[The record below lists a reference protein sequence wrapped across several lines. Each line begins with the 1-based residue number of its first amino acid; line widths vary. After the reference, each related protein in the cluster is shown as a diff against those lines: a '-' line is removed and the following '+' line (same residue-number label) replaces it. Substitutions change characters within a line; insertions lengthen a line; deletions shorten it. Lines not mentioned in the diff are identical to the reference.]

1 MLRHSALLGQ
11 TSGHRLLLALALCAL
26 LLRGLIPA
34 GYMPAASP
42 DYASALTFCVQ
53 GSPELAR
60 WSGHAPEPSPDSHL
74 VHPACLFGQ
83 IQGQGVL
90 PLAAPPAWMAMV
102 LPVHTWNA
110 PAPAAA
116 PVLALPGPAVGARA
130 PPSRPSS

>member
-1 MLRHSALLGQ
+1 MRHSALLGQ
-11 TSGHRLLLALALCAL
+11 TPGRRLLLVLALCAL

-34 GYMPAASP
+34 GYMPASSP

-60 WSGHAPEPSPDSHL
+60 WGGHAPEPDPDSHL

-83 IQGQGVL
+83 VQAQGAL
-90 PLAAPPAWMAMV
+90 PLATLPAWITMV
-102 LPVHTWNA
+102 LPAHTWNA
-110 PAPAAA
+110 PAPADA

-130 PPSRPSS
+130 PPSRLPS